1 VEFCP
6 ENFSG
11 TTIAQRPT
19 VVLDLDHQKT
29 FWTMMMGMRKSKAN
43 LQTTRSGRGFST
55 IELVIVA
62 TILTIVTGFGVMG
75 ISRAKASIRLSGA
88 AREYAS
94 YIERARLYSIRSHAE
109 SASERANVAI
119 NESKTGYT
127 VNLDLDGDG
136 VLDTRDIPLP
146 GGVKFGTQETIGFD
160 WRGRT
165 WNTAGA
171 VTRSNAQVSITLT
184 NDIDTVSVDVT
195 GSGDVTIDSAV
206 FDDEVPSVTLNVGN
220 LAGGASAT
228 PTPSSVASSTPTPD
242 ASATPNSG
250 GTPLA
255 TPTPDLGGGLAGNAT
270 PTPTS
275 TPTPTPTATPTATP
289 TPTPTAT
296 PTPTPTPEVC
306 SLTSDQVLVILH
318 QDGST
323 TIKVSHS
330 SSSSQTIT
338 ATSSKPSDLQ
348 VSPNN
353 QAVSAGGTA
362 SFTVKSKKSIGVYSV
377 TFSTGCGTKT
387 VPVTVIL

>member
-1 VEFCP
+1 
-6 ENFSG
+6 
-11 TTIAQRPT
+11 
-19 VVLDLDHQKT
+19 
-29 FWTMMMGMRKSKAN
+29 MMGMRKSKAN
-43 LQTTRSGRGFST
+43 LQTTRNGRGFST

-62 TILTIVTGFGVMG
+62 TLITIVTGFGVMG
-75 ISRAKASIRLSGA
+75 INRAKASIRLSGA

-109 SASERANVAI
+109 TASERANVAI
-119 NESKTGYT
+119 DENKTGYT

-136 VLDTRDIPLP
+136 VLDTRTIPLP
-146 GGVKFGTQETIGFD
+146 NGVKFGTQETIGFD

-165 WNTAGA
+165 WNTSGA

-206 FDDEVPSVTLNVGN
+206 FDDEVPNVTLNVSN
-220 LAGGASAT
+220 LAGGATATST
-228 PTPSSVASSTPTPD
+228 PTSVASSTPTPD
-242 ASATPNSG
+242 ATATPG
-250 GTPLA
+250 GSTSTA
-255 TPTPDLGGGLAGNAT
+255 TPTPSPSGVAGNPT
-270 PTPTS
+270 PTPSS
-275 TPTPTPTATPTATP
+275 TPTPTPTATP

-306 SLTSDQVLVILH
+306 SLSSDQVLVILH
-318 QDGST
+318 LDGSA

-330 SSSSQTIT
+330 SSSSQTIN
-338 ATSSKPSDLQ
+338 ASSSKPSDLQ

-353 QAVSAGGTA
+353 QAVSPGGTA

-377 TFSTGCGTKT
+377 TFSTGCGSKT